1 MIAGSPLGRG
11 GYVSYAVGMTKA
23 PLYQSLFL
31 QIVVATAGGVAIGLL
46 DPALGMALRP
56 LSDLFLRLIAMI
68 VSPLVFCVVVQG
80 IAGAGSL
87 RTVGRVG
94 IKALVY
100 FEAMTTLALGFG
112 LLAAGLAGPG
122 RGMHVPLAGRAVT
135 DGAVALG
142 SVGGSAAALRQG
154 GIGAFLLN
162 IVPTSP
168 VRAFAGND
176 VLQILFFAI
185 LFGCALTQVGP
196 AGQPVARVIDG
207 LTAVMFRIMGIVTR
221 VAPVGV
227 LGAVAWTVGHY
238 GAAALGQLGLL
249 VVLYV
254 GTVAAF
260 VALALGLVMRRC
272 GVGLW
277 RLLVYLRA
285 ELLIVAATTA
295 SDAVLPQTMDKLER
309 LGIRREVVGLV
320 IPAGYSF
327 NLDALSI
334 YLGMAVLFL
343 AQATGT
349 VLGWGQ
355 MALVL
360 GTALVTSKGA
370 HGVPGVAIVILAAT
384 LAVVPQVP
392 PIGLVLVV
400 SVDWFIGIARALGNF
415 VGNCVAT
422 IAVAAWEGEIDLA
435 QARRVLAAGDDAA
448 AEAPLTAS

>member
-1 MIAGSPLGRG
+1 MP
-11 GYVSYAVGMTKA
+11 KA
-23 PLYQSLFL
+23 PLHHSLFL
-31 QIVVATAGGVAIGLL
+31 QIVVATLGGVAIGLV
-46 DPALGMALRP
+46 DPALGTAMRP
-56 LSDLFLRLIAMI
+56 LSELFLRLIAMI

-80 IAGAGSL
+80 IIGAGSL

-94 IKALVY
+94 IKALLY
-100 FEAMTTLALGFG
+100 FEAMTTLALGLG
-112 LLAAGLAGPG
+112 LLAASMAGPG
-122 RGMHVPLAGRAVT
+122 RGMHVPLAGL
-135 DGAVALG
+135 DGAALG
-142 SVGGSAAALRQG
+142 SFGGAAATLRSG
-154 GIGAFLLN
+154 GVGAFLLN
-162 IVPTSP
+162 IVPASP

-185 LFGCALTQVGP
+185 LFGCALVQVGP
-196 AGQPVARVIDG
+196 AGQPVARVIDA
-207 LTAVMFRIMGIVTR
+207 LTAVMFRIMGIITR

-227 LGAVAWTVGHY
+227 LGAVAYTTGHY
-238 GAAALGQLGLL
+238 GAGALGQLGLL

-254 GTVAAF
+254 GTVAGF
-260 VALALGLVMRRC
+260 VALALGLVMRLC
-272 GVGLW
+272 GVSLW
-277 RLLVYLRA
+277 QLLVYLRA

-295 SDAVLPQTMDKLER
+295 SDAVLPQTMDKLAR

-320 IPAGYSF
+320 MPAGYSF

-343 AQATGT
+343 SQATGT
-349 VLGWGQ
+349 PLGWGQ
-355 MALVL
+355 LALVI
-360 GTALVTSKGA
+360 GTALLTSKGA

-422 IAVAAWEGEIDLA
+422 IVVAAWEGEIDLA
-435 QARRVLAAGDDAA
+435 QARRVLAAGDERPVDG
-448 AEAPLTAS
+448 PIPVP